1 MCSWQFRTAG
11 LYEVWRAELPFNPR
25 AVLAEATKYLEWI
38 SHLDPE
44 TVDDEIVQQATIDL
58 VGQIIER
65 AYNLAV
71 SQIC

>member
-1 MCSWQFRTAG
+1 LFGIEYFWDQSER

-65 AYNLAV
+65 AYKRLP
-71 SQIC
+71 